1 MTEPA
6 AARRPSSAV
15 TALVAFDVDLL
26 AVLVFAFVGR
36 RTHEHGLDVAG
47 VLGTAWPFAV
57 GLLAGWLVARA
68 WRRPLAPWSTGLV
81 VWAFAWGLGMALRA
95 GTGGGTAP
103 AFVLVALGF
112 LGLTLVGWRAV
123 ATLVGRR
130 RTA

>member
-6 AARRPSSAV
+6 AAPRPSPAV

-47 VLGTAWPFAV
+47 VLSTAWPFAV

>member
-6 AARRPSSAV
+6 AAPRPSPTV
-15 TALVAFDVDLL
+15 RALVAFDVDLL
-26 AVLVFAFVGR
+26 AVLVFALVGR

-68 WRRPLAPWSTGLV
+68 WRRPLEPWSTGLV